1 MCARRRCHFHLWR
14 SRDAVC
20 ASLATEVATTATS
33 NPAPPLSGLGAHCDQ
48 WAAILHGKSDDA
60 RDGAPAL
67 ARSHVR
73 VPARGAIGAHAY
85 ADTCLRSR
93 CAGDTPSNDMA
104 ITAIITGVA
113 AVVNAAAP
121 PLLVAAAV
129 PAQLVLMAA
138 FVRAVRDPA
147 VPGGGGFARILCGI
161 SLGIALGVC
170 EGWGGRSGAL
180 QSTLVGVCMPLLE
193 CLPRRAKGCEQFHSQ
208 FGYTVEIWW
217 SDCSYA
223 LY

>member
-138 FVRAVRDPA
+138 FVRAVRGTRQFPEAAGSPA
-147 VPGGGGFARILCGI
+147 FCAAFRWGLHWASVRGGAGDRERFKA
-161 SLGIALGVC
+161 
-170 EGWGGRSGAL
+170 
-180 QSTLVGVCMPLLE
+180 
-193 CLPRRAKGCEQFHSQ
+193 H
-208 FGYTVEIWW
+208 
-217 SDCSYA
+217 
-223 LY
+223 